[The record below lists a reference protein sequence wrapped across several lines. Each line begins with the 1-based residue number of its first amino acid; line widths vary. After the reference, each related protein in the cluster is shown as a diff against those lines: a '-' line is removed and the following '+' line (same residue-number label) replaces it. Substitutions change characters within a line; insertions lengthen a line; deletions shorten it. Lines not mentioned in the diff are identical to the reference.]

1 MALLW
6 HQVME
11 VVLMVVVFVGF
22 VVVVVVVELSH
33 SHCQPQHKNSQGPPT
48 ERS

>member
-6 HQVME
+6 PQVME
-11 VVLMVVVFVGF
+11 VVVMVVVFVGF
-22 VVVVVVVELSH
+22 VVVVVELSNP
-33 SHCQPQHKNSQGPPT
+33 HCLPQHKNSQGPPT

>member
-6 HQVME
+6 PQVME

-22 VVVVVVVELSH
+22 VVVVELSH